1 MCVSSE
7 DIQVIFSLQINERGF
22 PGNDRAVCLLLFW
35 LGAFRR
41 ETAVSPADFALYFLT
56 WSGKYS
62 ASTVKSNKQS
72 MGWPGTDLLYKE

>member
-41 ETAVSPADFALYFLT
+41 ETAVSPADFALYFNLIREALCFN
-56 WSGKYS
+56 GE
-62 ASTVKSNKQS
+62 KQ
-72 MGWPGTDLLYKE
+72 

>member
-35 LGAFRR
+35 LGAFRQ
-41 ETAVSPADFALYFLT
+41 ETAVSPADFALYF
-56 WSGKYS
+56 
-62 ASTVKSNKQS
+62 
-72 MGWPGTDLLYKE
+72 

>member
-1 MCVSSE
+1 MCVSFD

-56 WSGKYS
+56 
-62 ASTVKSNKQS
+62 
-72 MGWPGTDLLYKE
+72 

>member
-1 MCVSSE
+1 MCVSFE

-41 ETAVSPADFALYFLT
+41 ETAVSLQTSLCIFNLIREALCFN
-56 WSGKYS
+56 G
-62 ASTVKSNKQS
+62 KSNKQRR
-72 MGWPGTDLLYKE
+72 GLPGTDLLYKE